1 MVQLNKNNITNQYL
15 YGQLTTPTNLADESL
30 IRPKN
35 ATTEVEVDV
44 VEFMATGAGRFA
56 VGSQFTLVQRFFAP
70 FLTSPPVPPG
80 TYTKAQLGEIT
91 GLDTFS
97 WSMQQYNWED
107 DTDDYF
113 DRVWVYNS
121 MAFSISEDAIFIVEE
136 DGSKR
141 IENFSISPRQDDIVR
156 ENFDLVS
163 DDIFT
168 GIANG
173 IVKPYVDPWGI
184 GRKVYIKFTSPGPDS
199 IPKTTYTSEDF
210 ANDRIRTKD
219 WSVSTP
225 AAIAKIGLGW
235 NAFVK
240 GLFDDGVTKFLDGN
254 KPIIY
259 GSPDADNLI
268 PSTIVYSVSSPLL
281 APFVHNG
288 FVLVAGNGDDTVTG
302 LNQNDRILGGPG
314 NDNLHGG
321 LGNDELDGGPGNDEL
336 DGGLGNDIFTGGSG
350 DDTLEGGSFL
360 FGLLQGTDTA
370 VYTGALSDYE
380 IEFLPDDSIRVTDKI
395 ANRDGTDILK
405 GVDLAQFSDKSINL
419 APGQD
424 VALVIDTTGSMGD
437 DIAQVQA
444 RAKDIINAIYDG
456 ENGFLDSRIA
466 VVGYNDPG
474 TSTFLSFT
482 EQPKIDDRKT
492 AAIDAIN
499 SISVGGGGDFPELV
513 NSGLIRALD
522 GRAGEWRK
530 EAVARRIILFGD
542 APPKDTEL
550 RSTVLSLA
558 ADVGVTISQ
567 KTAPFSIPGD
577 METSEVTDGLAVT
590 SFALE
595 TVASDGTQ
603 TSIPVEIF
611 TILIGNDSTTGKDF
625 ESLAHETGGQAFNAA
640 DASEIVDSLIE
651 ALSSPIAVNDSG
663 LGFIIDEDN
672 SFTTANV
679 LDNDSDPDSSDT
691 LNLVAIDTS
700 STLGLVTDNGDG
712 TFDYDPNGQF
722 EFLNSGETATDTFTY
737 SISDI
742 DGLIDTATVTITIN
756 GVDQVNVIDGTDKR
770 DFLFAIRDV
779 NNLIRAGGGN
789 DLVWGSNGQD
799 ELHGEAGNDLLFGR
813 SNNDVLVGGDGF
825 DFLLGGDGDDLLD
838 GGAGNDRLYGWSNND
853 VLVGGDGSDFLLGG
867 DGDDL
872 LDGGANR
879 DYMWGGAGADTF
891 VLAVGNGFDVIKGFE
906 QGTDFFRL
914 DGSLDFEDL
923 SFEIK
928 RNKTIIQVTDSG
940 EPLARLND
948 AFVFETS
955 DFI

>member
-15 YGQLTTPTNLADESL
+15 YGQLTTPTNLADGSL

-35 ATTEVEVDV
+35 ATTEVEVDA

-56 VGSQFTLVQRFFAP
+56 VGSQFTLVQRFFA
-70 FLTSPPVPPG
+70 LTSPPVPPG
-80 TYTKAQLGEIT
+80 TYTKEELRVIT
-91 GLDTFS
+91 GLDIAS

-141 IENFSISPRQDDIVR
+141 IENFSIFPRQDDIVR

-184 GRKVYIKFTSPGPDS
+184 GRKVYIDFTRPDL

-225 AAIAKIGLGW
+225 AAIAKIALGQD
-235 NAFVK
+235 AFVK

-259 GSPDADNLI
+259 GSPDDDNLI
-268 PSTIVYSVSSPLL
+268 PSTIIYSVSSPLL

-288 FVLVAGNGDDTVTG
+288 FVLIAGNGDDTVTG

-370 VYTGALSDYE
+370 VYTGALSDYD

-437 DIAQVQA
+437 DIAQVKA

-492 AAIDAIN
+492 AAINAIN

-611 TILIGNDSTTGKDF
+611 TILIGNDSTTGTDF

-679 LDNDSDPDSSDT
+679 LNNDSDPDSSDT

-712 TFDYDPNGQF
+712 TFHYDPNGQF

-737 SISDI
+737 SVSDI